1 MTIYPKVKKISFLYS
16 LLVPIFFS
24 VSLIGC
30 FKKDSKDMFVL
41 KGEHLGSETE
51 YLILSYKDKHN
62 IGVSDTLHF
71 VNGRFKAKGYING
84 ATMMS
89 LSGFKKSKSW
99 TEENY
104 VNFFVDPGSNQISL
118 KENEFKSAIITGSDS
133 QKQFSDLQQKTKS
146 LNAKMVEFMVK
157 RNSFVKRLEKNGED
171 QNKHI
176 GQIEAISVEWEK
188 TFKNIEQKRLSW
200 AWANPDSYLSA
211 YWLDQWYFDSY
222 PLDSVKLFYDN
233 LSNRVKSGLYGKN
246 LKMKIENIHAPVKIG
261 DLAPNFNL
269 EGLKGEAITLEA
281 FKGKYVLLDF
291 WASWCGPCRIA
302 NPYLKTLYSNN
313 MVNDLQIIGISSDFD
328 KNKWRNAIE
337 EDAIDQWLHGVL
349 RENMT
354 SVLANYNVK
363 SIPTYILI
371 NKEGKVIHRYATTNE
386 LKLGMKDLETKLILA
401 QIHSLRNGKLTNNK
415 QSGIASSSVIV
426 LNEDFNGLWLN
437 TNSNTKG
444 ITKCEILFNK
454 NRFKIHMW
462 GSCSPKDCD
471 WGEQVSGV
479 FDQEVNKFQMHW
491 DQVYAESLMEYEIIG
506 DTLKVT
512 NVRSYK
518 DNSNRPSSTLVEY
531 FRNEP

>member
-1 MTIYPKVKKISFLYS
+1 MTIYTKEKKISFLYC
-16 LLVPIFFS
+16 LLVSIFFS
-24 VSLIGC
+24 FSLTGC
-30 FKKDSKDMFVL
+30 SEKDSKDMFVL
-41 KGEHLGSETE
+41 KGEYLSSETK

-62 IGVSDTLHF
+62 IVIRDTIHF
-71 VNGRFKAKGYING
+71 VNGRFKAKGYISG

-89 LSGFKKSKSW
+89 LSGFKKSESW

-104 VNFFVDPGSNQISL
+104 VIFFVDPGSNQISL
-118 KENEFKSAIITGSDS
+118 KENEFKSAIITGSDTHEH
-133 QKQFSDLQQKTKS
+133 FNDLQQKTKS
-146 LNAKMVEFMVK
+146 LNAKMMEFMVK
-157 RNSFVKRLEKNGED
+157 RNSLVKRLEKNGED

-176 GQIEAISVEWEK
+176 GQIKAISVEWKK
-188 TFKNIEQKRLSW
+188 TSKNIEQKRLSW

-246 LKMKIENIHAPVKIG
+246 LKMKIENIHAPVKNG
-261 DLAPNFNL
+261 DLAPNFTL

-313 MVNDLQIIGISSDFD
+313 KINDLQIIGISSDFD

-337 EDAIDQWLHGVL
+337 KDGIDQWPHGIL
-349 RENMT
+349 GENMT

-371 NKEGKVIHRYATTNE
+371 NKEGKVIHRYVTANE
-386 LKLGMKDLETKLILA
+386 LKSGMKDLETKL
-401 QIHSLRNGKLTNNK
+401 HSSLTGKLANNN
-415 QSGIASSSVIV
+415 QSGITSSSVVV

-437 TNSNTKG
+437 TNSNTKI
-444 ITKCEILFNK
+444 ITKCKILFNN
-454 NRFKIHMW
+454 NRFKMW

-471 WGEQVSGV
+471 WGEQVSGD
-479 FDQEVNKFQMHW
+479 FDREVNKFQMSW
-491 DQVYAESLMEYEIIG
+491 DQGYAESLIEYEIIG

-531 FRNEP
+531 FRK